1 MVGFYRK
8 FCSNFSTV
16 AAPLTDMTSAK
27 RTFRWTSDCEAA
39 FHRLKSLMMSEPV
52 LRTPDYSLPFTLHI
66 DASSV
71 GVGAALLQKD
81 STTDILHPVS
91 DFSAKLKKHQMAY
104 STVEKECLSLVLA
117 LQKFQCYLPQG
128 APITVYTDHNPLT
141 FLRRM
146 QHSNL
151 RILRWALQIQPY
163 HLVVKHIKGV
173 NNVLAD
179 TLSRDL
185 PLTSSD

>member
-1 MVGFYRK
+1 MTYLGHVVGQGRTLPTHPNVEAIIDYPTPSTRKSLTRFLGMVGFYRK

-52 LRTPDYSLPFTLHI
+52 LRTPDYCLPFTLHI

-71 GVGAALLQKD
+71 GVGAALLQND

-91 DFSAKLKKHQMAY
+91 YFSPKLKKHQMAY

-128 APITVYTDHNPLT
+128 APITV
-141 FLRRM
+141 
-146 QHSNL
+146 
-151 RILRWALQIQPY
+151 
-163 HLVVKHIKGV
+163 
-173 NNVLAD
+173 
-179 TLSRDL
+179 
-185 PLTSSD
+185 